1 MRQVRN
7 LFNSSIHK
15 RETTRGYIVL
25 GDNKRLGLSTAE
37 EEVHALL
44 SPIIKK
50 NEKKKYSTQK
60 CIHKQASRP
69 GPPTRR
75 ERNTEREGGDEEQAN
90 KKN

>member
-25 GDNKRLGLSTAE
+25 GDNKRLGLNTAE

-44 SPIIKK
+44 SPIIKIK
-50 NEKKKYSTQK
+50 EKKKYST
-60 CIHKQASRP
+60 
-69 GPPTRR
+69 
-75 ERNTEREGGDEEQAN
+75 
-90 KKN
+90 